1 MGWLPQRAGSPSLNG
16 GGTAAA
22 IPHVHRWRHIPFTY
36 RLYGSILNLR
46 RLQAQTKVSTDTVY
60 ELQYADDAALPSH
73 SPSDLQENL
82 NTLADGYHRAGLIIN
97 TKKTEILSLIQHSSP
112 SSQLSFTLHGDVL
125 NTTQLPWQYTFI

>member
-60 ELQYADDAALPSH
+60 ELQYADDAALSSH
-73 SPSDLQENL
+73 SPSASRRIGILWQM
-82 NTLADGYHRAGLIIN
+82 LI
-97 TKKTEILSLIQHSSP
+97 TER
-112 SSQLSFTLHGDVL
+112 V
-125 NTTQLPWQYTFI
+125 

>member
-1 MGWLPQRAGSPSLNG
+1 MEILTFIFNFFLVAVTLVFRNG
-16 GGTAAA
+16 
-22 IPHVHRWRHIPFTY
+22 IIPFKC
-36 RLYGSILNLR
+36 RLDRSIFNVR